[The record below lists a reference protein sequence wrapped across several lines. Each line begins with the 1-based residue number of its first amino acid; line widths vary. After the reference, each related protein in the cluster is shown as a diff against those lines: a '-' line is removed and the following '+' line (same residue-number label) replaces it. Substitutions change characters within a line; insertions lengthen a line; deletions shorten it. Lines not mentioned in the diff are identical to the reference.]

1 MTGRSL
7 VCQPLRFLV
16 FASLALAA
24 TGVFARAVA
33 DKAELVG
40 EALPEDV
47 RGAIVEALP
56 DEEAA
61 GSVLEARRQAMR
73 AVRIVRDGLNAHAYY
88 AAEVEPRVTDDDPP
102 RPQVQVVPGP
112 RFTLS
117 GVAVTLL
124 DEATNRPSA
133 SDLVEATGLHV
144 GALAEPTPILAAERL
159 IVDALRAE
167 GFRFAD
173 VTEREVIGDRD
184 AGTLDVTYLVVS
196 GPRIAFGA
204 VRYSD
209 EIRTRKSYL
218 KQLEPFRAGE
228 IYSPEALDT
237 FNARLAETR
246 LFDVSR
252 AVIADTSVGT
262 TEAGAEIRDVIVTLD
277 ERDRHTLGLGA
288 SLSTDQGFGLNAE
301 LTQRNLTGR
310 GDALVADLTVA
321 ELERLLDLQW
331 QRPNQFGYGRGLIL
345 SANLGR
351 EETDAFDREAFE
363 VTGTI
368 DVRPGG
374 DLAYSFGGQLS
385 LVRETAR
392 VTESADIVDERDVQ
406 LATVFG
412 AATIDRADSLLDPR
426 TGWRAAIRLEPTV
439 AFGGA
444 ESQFLRTVGQVRAY
458 LPLDEE
464 KRTVVA
470 GRVRAG
476 TAFGASLADL
486 PTDRRFFAGGGG
498 SVRGYAYQAIGPRTP
513 DGTPLGGRSLTEMSG
528 EVRWQWRERI
538 GLVAFVDAGSVS
550 DDETFGV
557 DELRTGAGLGVRYKT
572 VAGPIRLDVGV
583 PVDKTRFDDPFQIYI
598 SIGQA
603 F

>member
-1 MTGRSL
+1 MTGRCPVCPPMRLL
-7 VCQPLRFLV
+7 VI
-16 FASLALAA
+16 ASLALAA
-24 TGVFARAVA
+24 TAVSARAVA
-33 DKAELVG
+33 EKAELVG
-40 EALPEDV
+40 ETLPPDV
-47 RGAIVEALP
+47 RGAVEGALP
-56 DEEAA
+56 DEESA

-88 AAEVEPRVTDDDPP
+88 AAEVEPGVTEDDPP
-102 RPQVQVVPGP
+102 RPRVQVTLGP
-112 RFTLS
+112 RFTL
-117 GVAVTLL
+117 ADVTVRFL
-124 DEATNRPSA
+124 DEAANRPTA
-133 SDLVEATGLHV
+133 SDLVEATGLQV
-144 GALAEPTPILAAERL
+144 GALAEPAPILEAERR
-159 IVDALRAE
+159 IADALQAE

-173 VTEREVIGDRD
+173 VTEREVIGDRE
-184 AGTLDVTYLVVS
+184 AGTLEVTYLVAS
-196 GPRIAFGA
+196 GPRIAFGD
-204 VRYSD
+204 VRYPD

-218 KQLEPFRAGE
+218 KQLESFRAGE

-252 AVIADTSVGT
+252 AIVADIPAGT
-262 TEAGAEIRDVIVTLD
+262 TENGAEIRDIIVTLD

-301 LTQRNLTGR
+301 LTRRNLTGR
-310 GDALVADLTVA
+310 GDSLVADLTVA
-321 ELERLLDLQW
+321 ELERLLDLEW
-331 QRPNQFGYGRGLIL
+331 QRPNQFGYGRGLTL

-351 EETDAFDREAFE
+351 EETDAFDREALE
-363 VTGTI
+363 VTGTV

-374 DLAYSFGGQLS
+374 DFAYSFGGQLS

-392 VTESADIVDERDVQ
+392 LSQRADIIDERDVQ

-464 KRTVVA
+464 KRTVIA

-513 DGTPLGGRSLTEMSG
+513 DGTPLGGRSLAEVSG
-528 EVRWQWRERI
+528 EIRWQWRERI
-538 GLVAFVDAGSVS
+538 GLVGFVDAGSVS
-550 DDETFGV
+550 DDETFGL
-557 DELRTGAGLGVRYKT
+557 DALRTGAGLGVRYQT

-583 PVDKTRFDDPFQIYI
+583 PLDKTRFDDPFQIYI